1 MTRFNALLKTTLAV
15 GRENWRFYRW
25 RIHRSD
31 CPGCGGKYFISLQP
45 NDLMTRCMS
54 CWATAMN
61 LSLIPVVKDHS
72 RKQSVEAVWEM
83 STYGATLTYL
93 RKTCHS
99 VYQSEFFP
107 GVPSGHL
114 VDGVLCQ
121 DVQHLS
127 FADESLDLITSNQV
141 FEHVANDLQ
150 GFAECYRVLRKGGA
164 LVLGVPLHDI
174 PNTKQLAELRDGELV
189 FYGEPEY
196 HGSRV
201 TGPRS
206 VPTFWHYSVHDI
218 RERISSVGFEVQM
231 LKIMLDGFRIN
242 PSRVIYAVKN

>member
-1 MTRFNALLKTTLAV
+1 MTRFNALMKTALAV
-15 GRENWRFYRW
+15 GRENWRFYLW

-31 CPGCGGKYFISLQP
+31 CPGCEGKYFISLQP
-45 NDLMTRCMS
+45 NGLMTRCMS

-72 RKQSVEAVWEM
+72 RKQTIEAVWEM
-83 STYGATLTYL
+83 STYGATLQYL

-127 FADESLDLITSNQV
+127 FVDESFDLITSNQV

-196 HGSRV
+196 HGSRI

-206 VPTFWHYSVHDI
+206 VLTFWHYSMHDI
-218 RERISSVGFEVQM
+218 CERISSVGFEVQI
-231 LKIMLDGFRIN
+231 LKTSLSG
-242 PSRVIYAVKN
+242 SQVISSPVVYAVKH

>member
-1 MTRFNALLKTTLAV
+1 MTRFNALLKTALAV

-31 CPGCGGKYFISLQP
+31 CPGCEGKYFISLQP
-45 NDLMTRCMS
+45 NALMTRCMS

-72 RKQSVEAVWEM
+72 RKQNVEAVWEM

-93 RKTCHS
+93 SKTFQL

-114 VDGVLCQ
+114 VNGVLCQ
-121 DVQHLS
+121 DVQLLS

-164 LVLGVPLHDI
+164 LVLGVPLHNV
-174 PNTKQLAELRDGELV
+174 PTTKQLAELRDGELV

-196 HGSRV
+196 HGSRM

-206 VPTFWHYSVHDI
+206 VPTFWHYSLHDI
-218 RERISSVGFEVQM
+218 CERISSIGFEVQI
-231 LKIMLDGFRIN
+231 LKKTLSG
-242 PSRVIYAVKN
+242 SQVISSPVVYAVKH

>member
-1 MTRFNALLKTTLAV
+1 MTRINALLKTAFEV
-15 GRENWRFYRW
+15 CRENWRMYRW
-25 RIHRSD
+25 RIYRSE
-31 CPGCGGKYFISLQP
+31 CPGCKGKYFISLQP

-72 RKQSVEAVWEM
+72 RAQKIESVWEM

-93 RKTCHS
+93 KKTCQS

-107 GVPSGHL
+107 GVPSGQL

-121 DVQHLS
+121 DVQNLS
-127 FADESLDLITSNQV
+127 FAGESLDLITSNQV

-150 GFAECYRVLRKGGA
+150 GFAECHRVLRKGGA

-174 PNTKQLAELRDGELV
+174 PNTKQLAELSDGKLV

-218 RERISSVGFEVQM
+218 CERISSVGFEVQI
-231 LKIMLDGFRIN
+231 LKTTLSG
-242 PSRVIYAVKN
+242 SRVISSPVVFAVKH

>member
-1 MTRFNALLKTTLAV
+1 
-15 GRENWRFYRW
+15 
-25 RIHRSD
+25 
-31 CPGCGGKYFISLQP
+31 
-45 NDLMTRCMS
+45 
-54 CWATAMN
+54 MN

-72 RKQSVEAVWEM
+72 QEQKIESVWEM

-93 RKTCHS
+93 KKTCQS

-107 GVPSGHL
+107 GVPSGQL
-114 VDGVLCQ
+114 VNGVLCQ
-121 DVQHLS
+121 DVQNLS

-150 GFAECYRVLRKGGA
+150 GFAECHRVLRNGGA

-174 PNTKQLAELRDGELV
+174 PNTRQLAALIDGKLV

-196 HGSRV
+196 HGSRI

-206 VPTFWHYSVHDI
+206 VLTFWHYSMHDI
-218 RERISSVGFEVQM
+218 CERISSVGFEVQI
-231 LKIMLDGFRIN
+231 LKTTLSG
-242 PSRVIYAVKN
+242 SRVISSPVVFAVKH